1 MAPTEGNRDLAALED
16 TLRAE
21 IRAAAKEVQ
30 MNAWRDGAR
39 RSQLIADEFRSLRQQ
54 ISDLKQ
60 AVLDAPRPSPTKR
73 RRPRTA

>member
-16 TLRAE
+16 TLRAQ

-54 ISDLKQ
+54 LSDLKE
-60 AVLDAPRPSPTKR
+60 AVLGSSTPRKR
-73 RRPRTA
+73 RRPRPN